1 MGGGEGQWTG
11 ADVTVV
17 QTDTDAK
24 DGQIKCPKCGST
36 DIQTNSR
43 TGKLRCSFCRHEFEP
58 QLLETEEDVSSLE
71 GVRMGSG
78 AQDRAADAN
87 DVITLKCESCGAEVV
102 IDTAS
107 ANQARCHWCRNMLS
121 INHQVP
127 NGAVPDAVLPFGV
140 SKDDARAEIERFVG
154 KRKFFAHPTF
164 TREFTTKN
172 ICGVYFPYMI
182 VDINAHDHLSGTG
195 EVLIR
200 SYSVKRGDSSETRYD
215 ADAYHVER
223 DFDIAINDLTVEAS
237 VDKLNVSSS
246 EKTTNIINS
255 IMPFD
260 TKNCVRYN
268 ANYLRGYTSE
278 KRDVDVNNVRPLV
291 ATQAQDIA
299 RIAANETLAK
309 YDRGIAWSGEAF
321 DIKGE
326 SWLAAYLPVWLY
338 SYLQVK
344 GNKKLL
350 HYVAV
355 NARTKETMGSVPIDM
370 TKLWIVSIAI
380 EFFGLILAL
389 VLGSSLV
396 GWDKKER
403 WMLLLLGVV
412 FFAIMYMR
420 YRNSGARH
428 TYENETQ
435 RSLSN
440 VLAADEFIEHR
451 KGLRNSRIE
460 GANNTNLHDRRWV
473 HPRRPPLRSPGGAIT
488 VTRRGAAPP
497 GSRPAG

>member
-1 MGGGEGQWTG
+1 MGEGEGQWTG

-164 TREFTTKN
+164 TREFTTRN

-200 SYSVKRGDSSETRYD
+200 SYSVKKGDSSETRYD

-260 TKNCVRYN
+260 TQNCVRYN

-309 YDRGIAWSGEAF
+309 YDRGIAWAGEAF
-321 DIKGE
+321 DIRGE

-403 WMLLLLGVV
+403 WLLLLLGVV

-451 KGLRNSRIE
+451 EGLRNSRIE
-460 GANNTNLHDRRWV
+460 GANNTDLHGT
-473 HPRRPPLRSPGGAIT
+473 GG
-488 VTRRGAAPP
+488 G
-497 GSRPAG
+497 GSILDGLL

>member
-1 MGGGEGQWTG
+1 MGEGEGQWTG

-58 QLLETEEDVSSLE
+58 QLLETEDDVSSLE

-78 AQDRAADAN
+78 AQDRAADAD

-164 TREFTTKN
+164 TREFTTRN

-200 SYSVKRGDSSETRYD
+200 KYSVKKGDSSETRYD

-370 TKLWIVSIAI
+370 TKLWIVSIVI

-389 VLGSSLV
+389 FLGSSMV

-403 WMLLLLGVV
+403 WLLLLPGVV

-428 TYENETQ
+428 TYENETE

-451 KGLRNSRIE
+451 EGLRNSRIE
-460 GANNTNLHDRRWV
+460 GANNTDLHGTC
-473 HPRRPPLRSPGGAIT
+473 GG
-488 VTRRGAAPP
+488 
-497 GSRPAG
+497 GSILDGLL

>member
-58 QLLETEEDVSSLE
+58 QLLETEDDVSSLE
-71 GVRMGSG
+71 GVTMGSG

-164 TREFTTKN
+164 TREFTTRN

-200 SYSVKRGDSSETRYD
+200 KYSVKRGDSSETRYD

-299 RIAANETLAK
+299 RIAANETLAR
-309 YDRGIAWSGEAF
+309 YDRGIAWAGEAF

-389 VLGSSLV
+389 FLGSSMV

-403 WMLLLLGVV
+403 WLLLLPGVV

-428 TYENETQ
+428 TYEKETE

-451 KGLRNSRIE
+451 EGLRNSRIE
-460 GANNTNLHDRRWV
+460 GANNTDLHGT
-473 HPRRPPLRSPGGAIT
+473 GG
-488 VTRRGAAPP
+488 G
-497 GSRPAG
+497 GSILDGLL

>member
-164 TREFTTKN
+164 TREFTTRN

-200 SYSVKRGDSSETRYD
+200 SYSVKKGDSSETRYD

-260 TKNCVRYN
+260 TQNCVRYN

-309 YDRGIAWSGEAF
+309 YDRGIAWAGEAF
-321 DIKGE
+321 DIRGE

-370 TKLWIVSIAI
+370 TKLWIVSIVI

-403 WMLLLLGVV
+403 WLLLLLGVV

-428 TYENETQ
+428 TYENETE

-451 KGLRNSRIE
+451 EGLRNSRIE
-460 GANNTNLHDRRWV
+460 GANNTDLHGT
-473 HPRRPPLRSPGGAIT
+473 GG
-488 VTRRGAAPP
+488 G
-497 GSRPAG
+497 GSILDGLL

>member
-58 QLLETEEDVSSLE
+58 QLLETEDDVSSLE

-200 SYSVKRGDSSETRYD
+200 SYSVKKGDSSETRYD

-389 VLGSSLV
+389 FLGSSMV

-403 WMLLLLGVV
+403 WLLLLPGVV

-428 TYENETQ
+428 TYENETE

-451 KGLRNSRIE
+451 EGLRNARIE
-460 GANNTNLHDRRWV
+460 GANNTDLHGT
-473 HPRRPPLRSPGGAIT
+473 GG
-488 VTRRGAAPP
+488 G
-497 GSRPAG
+497 GSILDGLL

>member
-164 TREFTTKN
+164 TREFTTRN

-200 SYSVKRGDSSETRYD
+200 KYSVKRGDSSETRYD

-260 TKNCVRYN
+260 TQNCVRYN

-370 TKLWIVSIAI
+370 TKLWIVSIVI

-389 VLGSSLV
+389 FLGSSMV

-403 WMLLLLGVV
+403 WLLLLPGVV

-428 TYENETQ
+428 TYENETE

-451 KGLRNSRIE
+451 EGLRNSRIE
-460 GANNTNLHDRRWV
+460 GANNTDLHGT
-473 HPRRPPLRSPGGAIT
+473 GG
-488 VTRRGAAPP
+488 G
-497 GSRPAG
+497 GSILDGLL

>member
-200 SYSVKRGDSSETRYD
+200 SYSVKKGDSSETRYD

-260 TKNCVRYN
+260 TQNCVRYN

-321 DIKGE
+321 DIRGE

-370 TKLWIVSIAI
+370 TKLWIVSIVI

-403 WMLLLLGVV
+403 WLLLLLGVV

-428 TYENETQ
+428 TYENETE

-451 KGLRNSRIE
+451 EGLRNSRIE
-460 GANNTNLHDRRWV
+460 GANNTDLHGT
-473 HPRRPPLRSPGGAIT
+473 GG
-488 VTRRGAAPP
+488 G
-497 GSRPAG
+497 GSILDGLL

>member
-1 MGGGEGQWTG
+1 MGEGEGQWTG

-200 SYSVKRGDSSETRYD
+200 SYSVKKGDSSETRYD

-260 TKNCVRYN
+260 TNNCVRYN

-370 TKLWIVSIAI
+370 TKLWIVSIVI

-403 WMLLLLGVV
+403 WLLLLLGVV

-428 TYENETQ
+428 TYENETE

-451 KGLRNSRIE
+451 EGLRNSRIE
-460 GANNTNLHDRRWV
+460 GANNTDLHGT
-473 HPRRPPLRSPGGAIT
+473 GG
-488 VTRRGAAPP
+488 G
-497 GSRPAG
+497 GSILDGLL

>member
-1 MGGGEGQWTG
+1 MGEGEGQWTG

-71 GVRMGSG
+71 GIRMGSG

-200 SYSVKRGDSSETRYD
+200 SYSVKKGDSSETRYD

-260 TKNCVRYN
+260 TQNCVRYN

-309 YDRGIAWSGEAF
+309 YDRGIAWAGEAF
-321 DIKGE
+321 DIRGE

-370 TKLWIVSIAI
+370 TKLWIVSIVI

-403 WMLLLLGVV
+403 WLLLLLGVV

-460 GANNTNLHDRRWV
+460 GANNTDLHGT
-473 HPRRPPLRSPGGAIT
+473 GG
-488 VTRRGAAPP
+488 G
-497 GSRPAG
+497 GSILDGLL

>member
-1 MGGGEGQWTG
+1 MGEGEGQWTG

-78 AQDRAADAN
+78 AQDRAADAD

-200 SYSVKRGDSSETRYD
+200 SYSVKKGDSSETRYD

-260 TKNCVRYN
+260 TQNCVRYN

-309 YDRGIAWSGEAF
+309 YDRGIAWAGEAF
-321 DIKGE
+321 DIRGE

-344 GNKKLL
+344 GYKKLL

-370 TKLWIVSIAI
+370 TKLWIVSIVI

-403 WMLLLLGVV
+403 WLLLLLGVV

-428 TYENETQ
+428 TYENETE

-451 KGLRNSRIE
+451 EGLRNSRIE
-460 GANNTNLHDRRWV
+460 GANNTDLHGAG
-473 HPRRPPLRSPGGAIT
+473 GGAILD
-488 VTRRGAAPP
+488 GLL
-497 GSRPAG
+497 

>member
-260 TKNCVRYN
+260 TNNCVRYN

-309 YDRGIAWSGEAF
+309 YDRGIAWSGESF

-389 VLGSSLV
+389 FLGSSMV

-403 WMLLLLGVV
+403 WLLLLLGVV

-428 TYENETQ
+428 TYENETE

-451 KGLRNSRIE
+451 EGLRNARIE
-460 GANNTNLHDRRWV
+460 GANNTDLHGT
-473 HPRRPPLRSPGGAIT
+473 GG
-488 VTRRGAAPP
+488 G
-497 GSRPAG
+497 GSILDGLL

>member
-1 MGGGEGQWTG
+1 MGEGEGQWTG

-200 SYSVKRGDSSETRYD
+200 SYSVKKGDSSETRYD

-260 TKNCVRYN
+260 TQNCVRYN

-309 YDRGIAWSGEAF
+309 YDRGIAWAGEAF
-321 DIKGE
+321 DIRGE

-370 TKLWIVSIAI
+370 TKLWIVSIVI

-403 WMLLLLGVV
+403 WLLLLPGVV

-428 TYENETQ
+428 TYENETE

-451 KGLRNSRIE
+451 EGLRNSRIE
-460 GANNTNLHDRRWV
+460 GANNTDLHGT
-473 HPRRPPLRSPGGAIT
+473 GG
-488 VTRRGAAPP
+488 G
-497 GSRPAG
+497 GSILDGLL

>member
-200 SYSVKRGDSSETRYD
+200 SYSVKKGDSSETRYD

-260 TKNCVRYN
+260 TQNCVRYN

-309 YDRGIAWSGEAF
+309 YDRGIAWAGEAF
-321 DIKGE
+321 DIRGE

-370 TKLWIVSIAI
+370 TKLWIVSIVI

-403 WMLLLLGVV
+403 WLLLLLGVV

-440 VLAADEFIEHR
+440 VLATDEFIEHR
-451 KGLRNSRIE
+451 EGLRNSRIE
-460 GANNTNLHDRRWV
+460 GANNTDLHGT
-473 HPRRPPLRSPGGAIT
+473 GG
-488 VTRRGAAPP
+488 G
-497 GSRPAG
+497 GSILDGLL

>member
-1 MGGGEGQWTG
+1 MGEGEGQWTG

-200 SYSVKRGDSSETRYD
+200 SYSVKKGDSSETRYD

-260 TKNCVRYN
+260 TQNCVRYN

-309 YDRGIAWSGEAF
+309 YDRGIAWAGEAF
-321 DIKGE
+321 DIRGE

-370 TKLWIVSIAI
+370 TKLWIVSIVI

-403 WMLLLLGVV
+403 WLLLLLGVV

-428 TYENETQ
+428 TYENETE

-451 KGLRNSRIE
+451 EGLRNSRIE
-460 GANNTNLHDRRWV
+460 GANNTDLHGT
-473 HPRRPPLRSPGGAIT
+473 GG
-488 VTRRGAAPP
+488 G
-497 GSRPAG
+497 GSILDGLL

>member
-1 MGGGEGQWTG
+1 MGEGEGQWTG

-17 QTDTDAK
+17 DTDAK

-78 AQDRAADAN
+78 AQDRAADAD

-200 SYSVKRGDSSETRYD
+200 SYSVKKGDSSETRYD

-260 TKNCVRYN
+260 TQNCVRYN

-389 VLGSSLV
+389 FLGSSMV

-403 WMLLLLGVV
+403 WLLLLLGVV

-451 KGLRNSRIE
+451 EGLRNSRIE
-460 GANNTNLHDRRWV
+460 GANNTDLHGT
-473 HPRRPPLRSPGGAIT
+473 GG
-488 VTRRGAAPP
+488 G
-497 GSRPAG
+497 GSILDGLL

>member
-1 MGGGEGQWTG
+1 MGEGEGQWTG

-71 GVRMGSG
+71 GIRMGSG

-200 SYSVKRGDSSETRYD
+200 SYSVKKGDSSETRYD

-260 TKNCVRYN
+260 TQNCVRYN

-309 YDRGIAWSGEAF
+309 YDRGIAWAGEAF
-321 DIKGE
+321 DIRGE

-370 TKLWIVSIAI
+370 TKLWIVSIVI

-403 WMLLLLGVV
+403 WLLLLLGVV

-451 KGLRNSRIE
+451 EGLRNSRIE
-460 GANNTNLHDRRWV
+460 GANNTDLHGT
-473 HPRRPPLRSPGGAIT
+473 GG
-488 VTRRGAAPP
+488 G
-497 GSRPAG
+497 GSILDGLL

>member
-1 MGGGEGQWTG
+1 MGEEEGQWTG

-164 TREFTTKN
+164 TREFTTRN

-200 SYSVKRGDSSETRYD
+200 SYSVKKGDSSETRYD

-260 TKNCVRYN
+260 TQNCVRYN

-309 YDRGIAWSGEAF
+309 YDRGIAWAGEAF
-321 DIKGE
+321 DIRGE

-403 WMLLLLGVV
+403 WLLLLLGVV

-451 KGLRNSRIE
+451 EGLRNSRIE
-460 GANNTNLHDRRWV
+460 GANNTDLHGT
-473 HPRRPPLRSPGGAIT
+473 GG
-488 VTRRGAAPP
+488 G
-497 GSRPAG
+497 GSILDGLL

>member
-1 MGGGEGQWTG
+1 MGEGEGQWTG

-78 AQDRAADAN
+78 AQDRAADAD

-200 SYSVKRGDSSETRYD
+200 SYSVKKGDSSETRYD

-260 TKNCVRYN
+260 TQNCVRYN

-309 YDRGIAWSGEAF
+309 YDRGIAWAGEAF
-321 DIKGE
+321 DIRGE

-370 TKLWIVSIAI
+370 TKLWIVSIVI

-403 WMLLLLGVV
+403 WLLLLLGVV

-428 TYENETQ
+428 TYENETE

-451 KGLRNSRIE
+451 EGLRNSRIE
-460 GANNTNLHDRRWV
+460 GANNTDLHGT
-473 HPRRPPLRSPGGAIT
+473 GG
-488 VTRRGAAPP
+488 G
-497 GSRPAG
+497 GSILDGLL

>member
-1 MGGGEGQWTG
+1 MGEGEGQWTG

-200 SYSVKRGDSSETRYD
+200 SYSVKKGDSSETRYD

-260 TKNCVRYN
+260 TQNCVRYN

-370 TKLWIVSIAI
+370 TKLWIVSIVI

-403 WMLLLLGVV
+403 WLLLLPGVV

-428 TYENETQ
+428 TYENETE

-451 KGLRNSRIE
+451 EGLRNSRIE
-460 GANNTNLHDRRWV
+460 GANNTDLHGT
-473 HPRRPPLRSPGGAIT
+473 GG
-488 VTRRGAAPP
+488 G
-497 GSRPAG
+497 GSILDGLL

>member
-1 MGGGEGQWTG
+1 MGEGEGQWTG

-127 NGAVPDAVLPFGV
+127 NGAVPDAVLPFAV

-164 TREFTTKN
+164 TREFTTRN

-200 SYSVKRGDSSETRYD
+200 KYSVKRGDSSETRYD

-299 RIAANETLAK
+299 RIAANETLAR
-309 YDRGIAWSGEAF
+309 YDRGIAWAGEAF

-389 VLGSSLV
+389 FLGSSMV

-403 WMLLLLGVV
+403 WLLLLPGVV

-428 TYENETQ
+428 TYEKETE

-451 KGLRNSRIE
+451 EGLRNSRIE
-460 GANNTNLHDRRWV
+460 GANNTDLHGT
-473 HPRRPPLRSPGGAIT
+473 GG
-488 VTRRGAAPP
+488 
-497 GSRPAG
+497 GSILDGLL

>member
-1 MGGGEGQWTG
+1 MGEGEGQWTG

-71 GVRMGSG
+71 GIRMGSG

-200 SYSVKRGDSSETRYD
+200 SYSVKKGDSSETRYD

-260 TKNCVRYN
+260 TQNCVRYN

-309 YDRGIAWSGEAF
+309 YDRGIAWAGEAF
-321 DIKGE
+321 DIRGE

-370 TKLWIVSIAI
+370 TKLWIVSIVI

-403 WMLLLLGVV
+403 WLLLLLGVV

-428 TYENETQ
+428 TYENETE

-451 KGLRNSRIE
+451 EGLRNSRIE
-460 GANNTNLHDRRWV
+460 GANNTDLHGT
-473 HPRRPPLRSPGGAIT
+473 GG
-488 VTRRGAAPP
+488 G
-497 GSRPAG
+497 GSILDGLL

>member
-58 QLLETEEDVSSLE
+58 QLLETEDDVSSLE

-78 AQDRAADAN
+78 AQDRAADAD

-200 SYSVKRGDSSETRYD
+200 SYSVKKGDSSETRYD

-260 TKNCVRYN
+260 TQNCVRYN

-309 YDRGIAWSGEAF
+309 YDRGIAWAGEAF
-321 DIKGE
+321 DIRGE

-370 TKLWIVSIAI
+370 TKLWIVSIVI

-403 WMLLLLGVV
+403 WLLLLLGVV

-428 TYENETQ
+428 TYENETE

-451 KGLRNSRIE
+451 EGLRNSRIE
-460 GANNTNLHDRRWV
+460 GANNTDLHGT
-473 HPRRPPLRSPGGAIT
+473 GG
-488 VTRRGAAPP
+488 G
-497 GSRPAG
+497 GSILDGLL

>member
-1 MGGGEGQWTG
+1 MGEGEGQWTG

-164 TREFTTKN
+164 TREFTTRN

-200 SYSVKRGDSSETRYD
+200 SYSVKKGDSSETRYD

-389 VLGSSLV
+389 FLGSSMV

-403 WMLLLLGVV
+403 WLLLLLGVV

-428 TYENETQ
+428 TYENETE

-451 KGLRNSRIE
+451 EGLRNARIE
-460 GANNTNLHDRRWV
+460 GANNTDLHGT
-473 HPRRPPLRSPGGAIT
+473 GG
-488 VTRRGAAPP
+488 G
-497 GSRPAG
+497 GSILDGLL

>member
-1 MGGGEGQWTG
+1 MGEGEGQWTG

-127 NGAVPDAVLPFGV
+127 NGAVPDAVLPFAV

-164 TREFTTKN
+164 TREFTTRN

-200 SYSVKRGDSSETRYD
+200 KYSVKRGDSSETRYD

-299 RIAANETLAK
+299 RIAANETLAR
-309 YDRGIAWSGEAF
+309 YDRGIAWAGEAF

-389 VLGSSLV
+389 FLGSSMV

-403 WMLLLLGVV
+403 WLLLLPGVV

-428 TYENETQ
+428 TYENETE

-460 GANNTNLHDRRWV
+460 GANNTNLHGT
-473 HPRRPPLRSPGGAIT
+473 SGGSILD
-488 VTRRGAAPP
+488 GLL
-497 GSRPAG
+497 

>member
-78 AQDRAADAN
+78 AQDRAADAD

-200 SYSVKRGDSSETRYD
+200 SYSVKKGDSSETRYD

-260 TKNCVRYN
+260 TQNCVRYN

-309 YDRGIAWSGEAF
+309 YDRGIAWAGEAF
-321 DIKGE
+321 DIRGE

-370 TKLWIVSIAI
+370 TKLWIVSIVI

-389 VLGSSLV
+389 FLGSSMV

-403 WMLLLLGVV
+403 WLLLLLGVV

-428 TYENETQ
+428 TYENETE

-451 KGLRNSRIE
+451 EGLRNSRIE
-460 GANNTNLHDRRWV
+460 GANNTDLHGT
-473 HPRRPPLRSPGGAIT
+473 GG
-488 VTRRGAAPP
+488 GG
-497 GSRPAG
+497 GSILDGLL